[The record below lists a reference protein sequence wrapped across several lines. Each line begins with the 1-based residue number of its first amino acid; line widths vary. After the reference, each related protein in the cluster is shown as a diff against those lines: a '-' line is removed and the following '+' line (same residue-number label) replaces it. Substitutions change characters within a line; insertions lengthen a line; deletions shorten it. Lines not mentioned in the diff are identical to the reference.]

1 VSDIPKHLDAG
12 SDGSQEVS
20 SKELNHELQIPID
33 GLPITKVVQG
43 LAASKSRSMGG
54 EVAANLI
61 AGSFNQISQELY
73 ETKKELKVTRS
84 KLDEKIENLSDCKQR
99 VAVLEERVRAA
110 LRNRN
115 LRNFSIFAGTSL
127 IAIALQL
134 ENMSVSS
141 YIIGLLGCLFIV
153 FGWFS
158 TDGEVKK

>member
-1 VSDIPKHLDAG
+1 
-12 SDGSQEVS
+12 
-20 SKELNHELQIPID
+20 
-33 GLPITKVVQG
+33 
-43 LAASKSRSMGG
+43 MGG